1 MGVASSFER
10 VREQTGDVAKVS
22 WSNMSILPHYPGAN
36 LTGPR
41 QSMVFSGTKRR
52 TRRPSEPRFERDIQ
66 STMARV
72 ATRCEQD
79 TEALPFKRSSSTEQD
94 EEINGLIDALGAPIA
109 ETSEGQKAR
118 QLRPQSARERLG
130 NSANSR
136 DN

>member
-1 MGVASSFER
+1 VGVASSFER

-66 STMARV
+66 STVARV

-94 EEINGLIDALGAPIA
+94 EEINGLPKKTKNQG
-109 ETSEGQKAR
+109 
-118 QLRPQSARERLG
+118 
-130 NSANSR
+130 
-136 DN
+136 

>member
-1 MGVASSFER
+1 VGVASSFER

-66 STMARV
+66 STVARV

-118 QLRPQSARERLG
+118 QLAPAVGSRKARQLG
-130 NSANSR
+130 
-136 DN
+136 

>member
-1 MGVASSFER
+1 MGVAYEFEP

-52 TRRPSEPRFERDIQ
+52 TRRPSEPRFKRDIQ
-66 STMARV
+66 STVARV

-94 EEINGLIDALGAPIA
+94 EEINGLIDSDFGSPDRGNVGGTEGASVHA
-109 ETSEGQKAR
+109 VGSRKAR
-118 QLRPQSARERLG
+118 QL
-130 NSANSR
+130 
-136 DN
+136 D